1 MMQLQMVDLRSE
13 YQHLKQEI
21 DKEIQDVL
29 NSGYFI
35 GGAKVKDFT
44 EQLSSFLQVESV
56 TPCGNGTDALQ
67 IALMAIGV
75 QPNDEIILP
84 AFTYVAPAEC
94 ALLLGCKPVF
104 VDVDAENYNIDLQKI
119 EEAITPNTKA
129 IIPVHLFGQTV
140 DMPKLMKIAEKH
152 QIYVI
157 EDVAQAFGAKLKH
170 QIAGSFGHIGC
181 TSFFP
186 SKNLGCYG
194 DGGAMYTNNIDLGK
208 KCKQIASHGQSGE
221 KFYHDEVGVNSRL
234 DAIQA
239 AILSVKLKHIET
251 YLNRR
256 KQIGNTYNDAFQ
268 SIEGLVTPKTTE
280 GMEHTYHQ
288 YVLQLNDER
297 RNSFREFLKSKGIA
311 SGVYYPYALPD
322 LPPYRTAKEFPIAKQ
337 LTQNSVAIPIHP
349 YLREDQQNYIIEQVV
364 EFFK

>member
-1 MMQLQMVDLRSE
+1 MQLQMVDLQSE

-21 DKEIQDVL
+21 DNEIQDVL

-35 GGAKVKDFT
+35 GGPKVKEFT
-44 EQLSSFLQVESV
+44 KQLRSYLQVESV

-104 VDVDAENYNIDLQKI
+104 VDVHPENYNLDLQKL
-119 EEAITPNTKA
+119 EDAITPNTKA

-140 DMPKLMKIAEKH
+140 NMPKLMQIAKKH
-152 QIYVI
+152 KLYVI
-157 EDVAQAFGAKLKH
+157 EDVAQAFGAKLNQ
-170 QIAGSFGHIGC
+170 QIAGTFGHIGC

-194 DGGAMYTNNIDLGK
+194 DGGAIYTNNIDLGN

-234 DAIQA
+234 DALQA
-239 AILSVKLKHIET
+239 AILTVKLKQIET
-251 YLNRR
+251 SLRRR
-256 KQIGNTYNDAFQ
+256 KEIGRTYNEAFQ
-268 SIEGLVTPKTTE
+268 DLDALILPKTTE
-280 GMEHTYHQ
+280 GMTHTYHQ
-288 YVLQLNDER
+288 YVLQVNDGR
-297 RNSFREFLKSKGIA
+297 RNALREFLKEKGIA

-322 LPPYRTAKEFPIAKQ
+322 LPPYRSEKVFPVAKK
-337 LTQNSVAIPIHP
+337 LTTDSLAIPIHP
-349 YLREDQQNYIIEQVV
+349 YLRNNQQQYIIENIKA
-364 EFFK
+364 FF

>member
-1 MMQLQMVDLRSE
+1 MQLQMVDLRAE
-13 YQHLKQEI
+13 YQYLKQEI
-21 DKEIQDVL
+21 DQEIQDVL

-35 GGAKVKDFT
+35 GGSKVNNFA
-44 EQLSSFLQVESV
+44 EQLKSYLNVGSV
-56 TPCGNGTDALQ
+56 IPCGNGTDALQ

-119 EEAITPNTKA
+119 EEAITPKTKA

-140 DMPKLMKIAEKH
+140 NMHKLLPIAEKH
-152 QIYVI
+152 QLYII
-157 EDVAQAFGAKLKH
+157 EDTAQAFGAKLN
-170 QIAGSFGHIGC
+170 QQFAGSFGHIGC

-194 DGGAMYTNNIDLGK
+194 DGGAIYTNQLELGL

-234 DAIQA
+234 DALQA
-239 AILSVKLKHIET
+239 AILSVKLNQLDR
-251 YLNRR
+251 YLTRR
-256 KQIGNTYNDAFQ
+256 KELGINYNQAFQ
-268 SIEGLVTPKTTE
+268 SIDGLVTPKTSN
-280 GMEHTYHQ
+280 GMAHTYHQ
-288 YVLQLNDER
+288 YVLQINEGR
-297 RNSFREFLKSKGIA
+297 RDAFRDFSKQHGIA
-311 SGVYYPYALPD
+311 SGVYYPYALSD
-322 LPPYRTAKEFPIAKQ
+322 LPPYRTSKEFPISEK
-337 LTQNSVAIPIHP
+337 LTKDSVAIPIHP
-349 YLREDQQNYIIEQVV
+349 YLRDDQQDYIIEKVI